1 MLQGVPVDLLAYAK
15 SVEALDEAA
24 LYNNLGLAYFH
35 SGDVEQA
42 GHAFLAAAERG
53 DTRLAESLGV
63 MASQRRASGGQGDA
77 SVLQRD
83 LQSVMMKA
91 FNRAKKNRSK
101 VQSSARSRFTQAL
114 RTAGKRGTPPD
125 VQRKLVDLWSSTPE
139 WSIDWKTSKIIVSF
153 PG

>member
-1 MLQGVPVDLLAYAK
+1 MSLALLKGETIDLAVYAE
-15 SVEALDEAA
+15 SVEALDEAP

-42 GHAFLAAAERG
+42 GKAFLAAAERG
-53 DTRLAESLGV
+53 NTRLAESLGV
-63 MASQRRASGGQGDA
+63 MASQRRAAGGTGEA

-101 VQSSARSRFTQAL
+101 LKSPARSRFTQAL

-125 VQRKLVDLWSSTPE
+125 VQRKLVDLLVWPAL
-139 WSIDWKTSKIIVSF
+139 
-153 PG
+153 

>member
-1 MLQGVPVDLLAYAK
+1 LALLRGESIDLKAYAEA
-15 SVEALDEAA
+15 VEVLDEAA

-42 GHAFLAAAERG
+42 GKAFLAAAQG
-53 DTRLAESLGV
+53 GNTRLAESLGL
-63 MASQRRASGGQGDA
+63 MASQRRAAGGKGEA
-77 SVLQRD
+77 SVLERD

-101 VQSSARSRFTQAL
+101 IKSKSRSRFTQAL

-125 VQRKLVDLWSSTPE
+125 VQRKLVDLLVWPSL
-139 WSIDWKTSKIIVSF
+139 
-153 PG
+153 